1 MTEYFIQ
8 WWTIMADRGWSV
20 GTHVHADAL
29 ACITALLA
37 TDAQAF
43 LRFYVLAGS
52 KPLLR
57 RLSFLPAT
65 TLTVPST
72 GSANRLL
79 GPEVGWLS
87 GCNLTRL
94 HLSPRNAARHIA
106 DHASCLPPDSV
117 LPHLRTLHADKHW
130 LLEFAPAALRSVAID
145 SHTRDFPL
153 SSIDDL
159 LLPARHY
166 ERGLSDVFP
175 SLEEVC
181 VIVAH
186 KMDSVYIRQDAP
198 VSVTPG
204 CANSLS
210 LLTHDLRQFE
220 ALNWLRTTCPA
231 SLRHLDMRVYFVA
244 PFVERLARLC
254 GHTSLDNRLVRQL
267 YHFGLTTVVP
277 PCGPRSVVL
286 AVTRELDHP
295 LLTGSGPTARALL
308 ERMQLPPPLLPTSLQ
323 SVALSLSP
331 ASLAFTLLPWVRC
344 ADAACASDEEPCLF
358 IALHAEA
365 SSRYAQ
371 PLSAAALAFGALL
384 APVTPE
390 RCHLRVCDDDG
401 LVIGN
406 AATELVLSKAI
417 CTKSLT
423 IVSDSLT
430 VISDSRVR
438 LVEDGPGA
446 LGVHSADTTL
456 RLSEECASPCLAF
469 VALLRAEQHALA
481 RVGLNTATL
490 DTVCRQ
496 RSVMPDRDGR
506 WPSFR
511 PPPDCAACAR
521 RMHCARGG
529 LCALAPPA
537 GPGRLFVR
545 RPARHLGV
553 RGEHGRRGR
562 GLRRRAGCA
571 LYARRHHASGG
582 AYSTPCVRA
591 TRAAACST

>member
-1 MTEYFIQ
+1 MHHR
-8 WWTIMADRGWSV
+8 AARDGRAGLS
-20 GTHVHADAL
+20 
-29 ACITALLA
+29 ALLRA
-37 TDAQAF
+37 GRLQTTPETP
-43 LRFYVLAGS
+43 VLFAGHDTHGAID
-52 KPLLR
+52 R
-57 RLSFLPAT
+57 ERQ
-65 TLTVPST
+65 
-72 GSANRLL
+72 SAA
-79 GPEVGWLS
+79 GPGGWLVEWLQFDAPAPVAAQRRTPHCRS
-87 GCNLTRL
+87 RL
-94 HLSPRNAARHIA
+94 VPPAR
-106 DHASCLPPDSV
+106 LV

-186 KMDSVYIRQDAP
+186 KMDSVYLRQDAP

-384 APVTPE
+384 A
-390 RCHLRVCDDDG
+390 
-401 LVIGN
+401 
-406 AATELVLSKAI
+406 
-417 CTKSLT
+417 
-423 IVSDSLT
+423 
-430 VISDSRVR
+430 SRDPR
-438 LVEDGPGA
+438 A
-446 LGVHSADTTL
+446 L
-456 RLSEECASPCLAF
+456 PF
-469 VALLRAEQHALA
+469 A
-481 RVGLNTATL
+481 RV
-490 DTVCRQ
+490 
-496 RSVMPDRDGR
+496 
-506 WPSFR
+506 
-511 PPPDCAACAR
+511 
-521 RMHCARGG
+521 
-529 LCALAPPA
+529 
-537 GPGRLFVR
+537 
-545 RPARHLGV
+545 
-553 RGEHGRRGR
+553 
-562 GLRRRAGCA
+562 
-571 LYARRHHASGG
+571 
-582 AYSTPCVRA
+582 
-591 TRAAACST
+591 